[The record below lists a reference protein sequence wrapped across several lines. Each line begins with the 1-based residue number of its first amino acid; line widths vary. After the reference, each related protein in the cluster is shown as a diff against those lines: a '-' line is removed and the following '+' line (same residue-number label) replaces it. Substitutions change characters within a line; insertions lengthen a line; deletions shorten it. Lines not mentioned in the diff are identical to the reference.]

1 MDSGYYTAAIGM
13 LDNFNVE
20 NNISDNLANMQT
32 PGFKERSAVLGDFSQ
47 VLYNTQGV
55 AGAQESA
62 AIGRFGTSPQVQ
74 DYGMNLAQG
83 NPKYTGSPLDLMI
96 VGNGFFSV
104 RAGNRTL
111 LTRNGSFHRSNA
123 GILVTGE
130 GYPVLD
136 KANRP
141 LKIPT
146 GTLEIN
152 KGGELRVNG
161 KLVGRLGLSSVP
173 VGQPLTQAGGGY
185 FVGPGRPLTAQQSQS
200 TGVLQGY
207 LESSNV
213 DMSTQMS
220 AMMSAQRAYQ
230 ADSRLLQMQDDTMS
244 LAVNDLGKVNG

>member
-55 AGAQESA
+55 AGTQESA

-104 RAGNRTL
+104 HAGNRTL

-123 GILVTGE
+123 GVLVTGE
-130 GYPVLD
+130 
-136 KANRP
+136 
-141 LKIPT
+141 
-146 GTLEIN
+146 
-152 KGGELRVNG
+152 
-161 KLVGRLGLSSVP
+161 
-173 VGQPLTQAGGGY
+173 
-185 FVGPGRPLTAQQSQS
+185 
-200 TGVLQGY
+200 
-207 LESSNV
+207 
-213 DMSTQMS
+213 
-220 AMMSAQRAYQ
+220 
-230 ADSRLLQMQDDTMS
+230 
-244 LAVNDLGKVNG
+244 